1 MTHANKP
8 STEELRHAF
17 VDLNLTQRLLSIRYG
32 VPENTIKHW
41 LAVANITKS
50 GKTPLAVEATAPTP
64 DDGVP
69 EPGSRVGT
77 VPDADELRRLYVD
90 LRLSDNQIGP
100 IYGVPGS
107 TIKSWRRRAGLAGAR
122 KAEQADSLAR
132 FVAEAKARAA
142 ALPDERPLAP
152 AGKKT
157 FTPAEARPYLSKAS
171 QSPVSERARS
181 AAKAA
186 LARKMQLR
194 QRWEFNPHEE
204 RAFYSGRAKVYA

>member
-8 STEELRHAF
+8 SPEELRHAF
-17 VDLNLTQRLLSIRYG
+17 VDLNLTQKLMSLKYG

-50 GKTPLAVEATAPTP
+50 SKTPLAVEATATTP
-64 DDGVP
+64 DSDVP

-77 VPDADELRRLYVD
+77 VADADELRRLYVD

-107 TIKSWRRRAGLAGAR
+107 TVKSWRRRAGLAGAR

-142 ALPDERPLAP
+142 APPPVGRTPRKIDDLPPGLRD
-152 AGKKT
+152 
-157 FTPAEARPYLSKAS
+157 KAL
-171 QSPVSERARS
+171 QS
-181 AAKAA
+181 
-186 LARKMQLR
+186 LR
-194 QRWEFNPHEE
+194 RFVGYMDSRRWEREGIQPGELS
-204 RAFYSGRAKVYA
+204 RVSL